1 MNDMRLALTAPAP
14 LMRRAAFMN
23 NAGYASQAPESF
35 TAHSLQPA
43 AHSLQSQPV
52 PSVSNPNP
60 GAASGTLFVVATPIG
75 NLGDLSPRA
84 REVLASVQLI
94 AAEDTRHTRQLLQS
108 FGIET
113 PLTSLHEH
121 NEAQKSGELIERLA
135 RGESLALV
143 SDAGTPLI
151 SDPGFDLIAGARRRG
166 IAVVAIPGPCAA
178 IAAIS
183 VAGLPADRF
192 AFEGFLP
199 AKSAARRAQLE
210 ALANESRTLIFYE
223 APHRLTQAL
232 ADMGAVFGLQRAATI
247 SRELTKRF
255 ETTYSGSF
263 AELIQ
268 AAQQDENMSRGE
280 IVIVVAGSSAPPQDA
295 VALNAEQLLRA
306 LMVDLPPS
314 QAAKIAA
321 RITGEKRGE
330 LYERAMKLGGK
341 AGEQT

>member
-1 MNDMRLALTAPAP
+1 MSSAQN
-14 LMRRAAFMN
+14 
-23 NAGYASQAPESF
+23 
-35 TAHSLQPA
+35 
-43 AHSLQSQPV
+43 
-52 PSVSNPNP
+52 SNPGTTP
-60 GAASGTLFVVATPIG
+60 SGTLFVVATPIG

-84 REVLASVQLI
+84 REVLATVQLI

-108 FGIET
+108 FGIGT

-121 NEAQKSGELIERLA
+121 NEAQKSDELIERLA

-151 SDPGFDLIAGARRRG
+151 SDPGFDLIACARRRG

-192 AFEGFLP
+192 VFEGFLP

-210 ALANESRTLIFYE
+210 AVANESRTLIFYE
-223 APHRLTQAL
+223 APHRVTQTL
-232 ADMGAVFGLQRAATI
+232 ADMQAVFGSQRPAAI

-255 ETTYSGSF
+255 ETTYSGSL
-263 AELIQ
+263 ADLVQ
-268 AAQQDENMSRGE
+268 AAQRDENMSRGE
-280 IVIVVAGSSAPPQDA
+280 IVIVVAGSSAPPLDA

-306 LMVDLPPS
+306 LLDELSPA

-321 RITGEKRGE
+321 RVTGAKRAE
-330 LYERAMKLGGK
+330 LYEIAVRLGGGK
-341 AGEQT
+341 SGD